1 VVINMKKNLFVLCVI
16 LSGSFAEASC
26 ENILQKLHTQ
36 LPGDVQL
43 NLKRAQELAEDFVN
57 RKVASEV
64 LTDPGV
70 ELAMEESHG
79 VAEAIEEALLS
90 RGMSPGQAKKASEG
104 WTSAMKSD
112 GIFGK
117 TGAVTAPV
125 PAVASGPINLKRA
138 QELAE
143 DFVNRKVASE
153 VLTDPGVELAM
164 EESHRVAE
172 AIEEALLARGMSSLQ
187 AKKASEGWTRVLES
201 NGVIQT
207 IR

>member
-1 VVINMKKNLFVLCVI
+1 MKNLIIVFNALWSFGVLQ
-16 LSGSFAEASC
+16 ASC
-26 ENILQKLHTQ
+26 ENILQKLHPQ

-64 LTDPGV
+64 LADPGV

-79 VAEAIEEALLS
+79 VAEAIEEALLA

-117 TGAVTAPV
+117 TESATAPV
-125 PAVASGPINLKRA
+125 PMVASGPVNLKRA

-153 VLTDPGVELAM
+153 VLADPGVELAM
-164 EESHRVAE
+164 EESHGVAE
-172 AIEEALLARGMSSLQ
+172 AIEEALLARGMSPGQ
-187 AKKASEGWTRVLES
+187 AKKASEGWTRAMKSES
-201 NGVIQT
+201 L

>member
-1 VVINMKKNLFVLCVI
+1 MKKTLFVLFVM
-16 LSGSFAEASC
+16 LSSGFAEASC
-26 ENILQKLHTQ
+26 ENILQKLHPQ
-36 LPGDVQL
+36 LPGDVRL

-64 LTDPGV
+64 LADPGV

-79 VAEAIEEALLS
+79 VAEAIEDALLS
-90 RGMSPGQAKKASEG
+90 RGMSSLQAKKASEG

-117 TGAVTAPV
+117 TERTAAPV

-164 EESHRVAE
+164 EESHGVAE
-172 AIEEALLARGMSSLQ
+172 AIEDALLARGMSSLQ
-187 AKKASEGWTRVLES
+187 AKKSSEGWTRVMES

-207 IR
+207 NR

>member
-1 VVINMKKNLFVLCVI
+1 MKKNLFVLCVF
-16 LSGSFAEASC
+16 LTGSFAEASC
-26 ENILQKLHTQ
+26 ENILQKLHPQ

-79 VAEAIEEALLS
+79 VAEAIEDALRA
-90 RGMSPGQAKKASEG
+90 RGMSSLQAKKASEG

-117 TGAVTAPV
+117 TESAAAPV
-125 PAVASGPINLKRA
+125 SNVASGPVNLKRA

-164 EESHRVAE
+164 EESHGVAE
-172 AIEEALLARGMSSLQ
+172 AIEEALLARGMSIGQ
-187 AKKASEGWTRVLES
+187 AKKASEGWTSAMKSES
-201 NGVIQT
+201 L

>member
-1 VVINMKKNLFVLCVI
+1 MKKNLFVLFAM
-16 LSGSFAEASC
+16 LSSGFAEASC

-79 VAEAIEEALLS
+79 VAEVIEEALLS

-104 WTSAMKSD
+104 WTSAMTSD

-117 TGAVTAPV
+117 TESTAAPV
-125 PAVASGPINLKRA
+125 PVVASGPVNLKRA

-143 DFVNRKVASE
+143 DFVNRKIASE

-164 EESHRVAE
+164 EESHGVAE
-172 AIEEALLARGMSSLQ
+172 AIEDALLARGMSSLQ

-207 IR
+207 TR